1 MKSVHHI
8 TPLVSLIGVRVGFNR
23 SIYSAPEED
32 ANGEGSEV
40 EVCINLFGTLDRD
53 VVVSF
58 FTTNGTATG
67 NNSLCSS
74 APLGFLAS
82 LGIFLIA
89 GGADFEEVLAVLT
102 TIELTFGRTKREVA
116 TPGPLTETE
125 CIPLSFLSDDL
136 VEDDETFTVHLV
148 SDDPLVTLYPA
159 WADVVIINNDR
170 EFIFYNK

>member
-1 MKSVHHI
+1 MKNVHRI
-8 TPLVSLIGVRVGFNR
+8 TSLVSLIGVRVGFDQT
-23 SIYSAPEED
+23 IYSEIEED

-40 EVCINLFGTLDRD
+40 EVCINLFGTPGRD
-53 VVVSF
+53 VVVSI

-67 NNSLCSS
+67 NNQVPVHLSLCSS
-74 APLGFLAS
+74 SELS
-82 LGIFLIA
+82 IMTIT
-89 GGADFEEVLAVLT
+89 GGADYEEVLAVLT
-102 TIELTFGRTKREVA
+102 TVELTFGRTKRQTD

-170 EFIFYNK
+170 EFQM